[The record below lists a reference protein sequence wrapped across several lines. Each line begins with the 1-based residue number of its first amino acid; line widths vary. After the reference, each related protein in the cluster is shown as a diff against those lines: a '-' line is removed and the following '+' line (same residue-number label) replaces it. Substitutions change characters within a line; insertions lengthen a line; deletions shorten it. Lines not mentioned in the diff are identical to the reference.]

1 MIKYKFFLF
10 ILILLTTSCGY
21 HSTHKIDTSKYAI
34 AKFELNGDKI
44 INRLLKRNFKKFSDQ
59 KDIKKIYI
67 IKTNSV
73 KKRTIKAKDRL
84 GNSSSFSMNV
94 RIDVEVKDSNK
105 IIKFKSFEEK
115 TNYNNLDNKFEL
127 KQYEKIVINDL
138 TNKIVNDINYFLL
151 SIE

>member
-10 ILILLTTSCGY
+10 ILILLTASCGY
-21 HSTHKIDTSKYAI
+21 HSTHKIDVSKYAI

-44 INRLLKRNFKKFSDQ
+44 INRLLKRNFEKFSDQ
-59 KDIKKIYI
+59 KNIKKIYI

-84 GNSSSFSMNV
+84 GNSSSFSMSV
-94 RIDVEVKDSNK
+94 RIDIEVKDSNK
-105 IIKFKSFEEK
+105 IIKFKSFGEK

>member
-1 MIKYKFFLF
+1 
-10 ILILLTTSCGY
+10 
-21 HSTHKIDTSKYAI
+21 
-34 AKFELNGDKI
+34 
-44 INRLLKRNFKKFSDQ
+44 
-59 KDIKKIYI
+59 
-67 IKTNSV
+67 
-73 KKRTIKAKDRL
+73 
-84 GNSSSFSMNV
+84 MNV